1 MSVPCC
7 RDALDG
13 VVGTGEGRDVRHL
26 VLDGGLTDGA
36 FVLDGVALCP
46 RRVDD
51 EVHLLVQDDVED
63 VRAAFGDLVHHFA
76 LDTGLLVELG
86 GAFGSVDLEA
96 ELLELLADFD
106 GLFRQVNL
114 VGEADEHGTFVREE
128 GTCGFLALVVSEGV
142 VVGEAEHFA
151 SGAHFGAEN
160 RVHLRE
166 LVEGEHG
173 FLGAVVVELLVLEL
187 EVFELGTEHEAG
199 GEASHLRVTNLG
211 DQRHRAACARVGFE
225 DEHLAVFDGVLHIH
239 EAANVE
245 GFGNLPGVILDGGE
259 VFLGDGHRRD
269 DAGGVT
275 GVDTGKFHVFHH
287 GRDVNV
293 FAVGEGVGFA
303 FQSVVEEAV
312 DEERTVR
319 GHAHGLR
326 HVFAEH
332 VLVVDDFHAAA
343 AKHEARADHHRVAA
357 DLLDAS
363 EGFVDVRGHAAFRHR
378 DAELVHH
385 LAEQVAVFGDVD
397 RVNARTENLD
407 AFVGEGAGDVQR
419 SLATELHNHAG
430 RLLTPLASAATPRS

>member
-1 MSVPCC
+1 MSVPCSG
-7 RDALDG
+7 DALDG
-13 VVGTGEGRDVRHL
+13 VVGTGERRDVRNL
-26 VLDGGLTDGA
+26 VLDGGLADGA

-63 VRAAFGDLVHHFA
+63 VRAAFSNLVHHFA
-76 LDTGLLVELG
+76 LDTGSFVELG
-86 GAFGSVDLEA
+86 GSFGSVNLEA
-96 ELLELLADFD
+96 ELLELLTDFD
-106 GLFRQVNL
+106 SLFGEVHL
-114 VGEADEHGTFVREE
+114 VRKADEHSAFGREE
-128 GTCGFLALVVSEGV
+128 GTGSFLALVVSEGV
-142 VVGEAEHFA
+142 VVGKAEHFA
-151 SGAHFGAEN
+151 GGAHFGAEN

-166 LVEGEHG
+166 LVEREHC
-173 FLGAVVVELLVLEL
+173 FLGAVMVELLVLEL
-187 EVFELGTEHEAG
+187 EVFELGTEHQAGSEAG
-199 GEASHLRVTNLG
+199 HLRVTDLG
-211 DQRHRAACARVGFE
+211 DQRHRAGCARVSFE
-225 DEHLAVFDGVLHIH
+225 DEHLAIFDSVLHVH

-245 GFGNLPGVILDGGE
+245 GFGNLPGVILDGCQ

-293 FAVGEGVGFA
+293 FAIAQSVGFA

-332 VLVVDDFHAAA
+332 VFVVDDFHAAA

-385 LAEQVAVFGDVD
+385 LAEQVTVFGDID
-397 RVNARTENLD
+397 GIDARTENLD
-407 AFVGEGAGDVQR
+407 AFVAQSAGDVQR
-419 SLATELHNHAG
+419 GLATELHDHAS
-430 RLLTPLASAATPRS
+430 RLLTPTASAATPRS